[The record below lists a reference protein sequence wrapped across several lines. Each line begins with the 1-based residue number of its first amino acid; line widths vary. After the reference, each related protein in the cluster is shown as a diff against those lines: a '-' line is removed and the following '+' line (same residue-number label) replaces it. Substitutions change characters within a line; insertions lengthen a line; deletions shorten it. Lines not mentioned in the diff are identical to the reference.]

1 MSDMPDILPLIRAAL
16 IEAWQ
21 SRLARSA
28 LIAFATLYALS
39 RFIGALTLTDSTFIQ
54 TAFLGSGLRL
64 AAVLLIAIH
73 VVFSQLRELADKNF
87 EWILALGLPRGAYV
101 SGRYLGQLT
110 VAGMVAGMA
119 TLTLVMQGAGPQAS
133 IWGLSLLLELA
144 IISAMAL
151 FASLILGQAA
161 GALGLTLGFY
171 LLARSMGTLL
181 LIARSPPLDGGEPY
195 NRLTYAILQGIDLLL
210 PDLEGFTRTT
220 WLTESA
226 PMPLELLGT
235 LVQAILYVLLLIIS
249 ATLDFRR
256 KDL

>member
-28 LIAFATLYALS
+28 LIAFAALYALS
-39 RFIGALTLTDSTFIQ
+39 RFIGALTLTDSTLIR
-54 TAFLGSGLRL
+54 TAFLASGLRL
-64 AAVLLIAIH
+64 AAVILIAIH
-73 VVFSQLRELADKNF
+73 VISSQLRESADKNF

-101 SGRYLGQLT
+101 SGQYLGQLA

-119 TLTLVMQGAGPQAS
+119 AATLVMQGSGPQAS
-133 IWGLSLLLELA
+133 LWGLSLLLELA
-144 IISAMAL
+144 IVSAMAL

-181 LIARSPPLDGGEPY
+181 LIARSPLLDAGEPY
-195 NRLTYAILQGIDLLL
+195 NRFTYAILQGIDLLL
-210 PDLEGFTRTT
+210 PDLQGFTRTT
-220 WLTESA
+220 WLTETT
-226 PMPLELLGT
+226 PPPLELLQILG
-235 LVQAILYVLLLIIS
+235 QATLYVLLLLIA